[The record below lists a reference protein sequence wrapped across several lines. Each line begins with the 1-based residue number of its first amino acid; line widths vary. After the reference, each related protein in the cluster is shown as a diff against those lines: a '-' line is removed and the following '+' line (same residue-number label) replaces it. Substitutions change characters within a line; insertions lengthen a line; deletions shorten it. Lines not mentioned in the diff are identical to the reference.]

1 MDLAIGHDDNV
12 RVEQAAAGVEL
23 ATDLSRED
31 AIPYF
36 LWDAPMTVRELRR
49 RLAGSEEERTSLL
62 GKILREAREPD
73 VWLFT
78 TPEEVSARWNDLQ
91 RHLGRRRE
99 FWSFLLKQ
107 WRELGLLT

>member
-1 MDLAIGHDDNV
+1 
-12 RVEQAAAGVEL
+12 
-23 ATDLSRED
+23 
-31 AIPYF
+31 
-36 LWDAPMTVRELRR
+36 MTVRELRR
-49 RLAGSEEERTSLL
+49 RLAGSDEERTYLL

-91 RHLGRRRE
+91 RYLGRRRE

-107 WRELGLLT
+107 WRELGLLS